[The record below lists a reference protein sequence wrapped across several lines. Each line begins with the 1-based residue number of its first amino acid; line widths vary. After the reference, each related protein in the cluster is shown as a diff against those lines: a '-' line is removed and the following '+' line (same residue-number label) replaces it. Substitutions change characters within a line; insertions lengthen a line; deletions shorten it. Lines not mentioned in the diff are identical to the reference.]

1 MTNRQW
7 CPENIDRVENLTYV
21 PLERR
26 YFKVQFVK
34 TAMAYIGLMLLPVFL
49 LFITEDP
56 AGRNTIIICAESVLL
71 AAAAVN
77 MLFLPKAYA
86 YKGFAIRE
94 HDITYR
100 SGIIFPKT
108 VTIPFCKVQQV
119 SVRQTPVTRMFG
131 LYAVDIVN
139 GAQFLAETTIPG
151 LTKEKADRIKALLI
165 ERIDNESK

>member
-1 MTNRQW
+1 MSGKYRQSRESYICSIGEKVPQSPVCQDGDGIYRTDVASGFSAFYNR
-7 CPENIDRVENLTYV
+7 RS
-21 PLERR
+21 RR
-26 YFKVQFVK
+26 Q
-34 TAMAYIGLMLLPVFL
+34 
-49 LFITEDP
+49 EC
-56 AGRNTIIICAESVLL
+56 NHHCAESVLL